1 MSRDGITGLV
11 CLTAS
16 LALLALTFG
25 LPGPSLLVPVGP
37 GFYPRIILAIS
48 AAFSLLLLVQA
59 VLARRDRRPRAD
71 ASARPNHALVLV
83 TFAVF
88 GIYVGV
94 LPYVGYRLATFA
106 FVLGSHAVIEPP
118 RSRRAWTIAIAFA
131 LVTTLVTFH
140 LFQDY
145 LLVLLPH
152 GRWTDF

>member
-1 MSRDGITGLV
+1 
-11 CLTAS
+11 
-16 LALLALTFG
+16 
-25 LPGPSLLVPVGP
+25 
-37 GFYPRIILAIS
+37 
-48 AAFSLLLLVQA
+48 
-59 VLARRDRRPRAD
+59 
-71 ASARPNHALVLV
+71 VLV

-88 GIYVGV
+88 GLYVGI

-106 FVLGSHAVIEPP
+106 FVLGLHAVIEPP
-118 RSRRAWTIAIAFA
+118 RTRRAWIIATVFA